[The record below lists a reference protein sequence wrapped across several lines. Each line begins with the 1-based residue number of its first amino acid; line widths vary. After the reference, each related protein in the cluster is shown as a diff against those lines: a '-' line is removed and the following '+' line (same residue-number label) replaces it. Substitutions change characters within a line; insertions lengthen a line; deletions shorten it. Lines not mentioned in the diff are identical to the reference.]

1 MNINKEKQ
9 KEGIVQDEEVFL
21 YKPYNISSES
31 SKQEIPEP
39 IFIQD
44 KINNLEKAL
53 QILQSPIKTILF
65 YPPPHYKII

>member
-1 MNINKEKQ
+1 MSKVSHNK
-9 KEGIVQDEEVFL
+9 IL
-21 YKPYNISSES
+21 
-31 SKQEIPEP
+31 EP

-65 YPPPHYKII
+65 YLPPHYKII